1 MGMGWHEW
9 PLMLFTVL
17 GQCVVGAIIVMGLT
31 VIGGNLNEQQSRA
44 VHRSLF
50 FLWLLMGIAFAASTL
65 HLGSPLRAFNAL
77 NRVGASALSNEI
89 AAGAVFFAVGGCYW
103 LLAIL
108 GKMPPALGKL
118 WLWVTMALGVV
129 FVYAMTKVYQIDTV
143 PTWHNGY
150 TTLNF
155 FLTLL
160 IGGPLLG
167 GLLLRAA
174 GLAVSARYSLAIL
187 SVVALLVSLSA
198 AMMQGYEL
206 ASINSSVQQASAL
219 IPQYGQLMVGRLV
232 LVVLGLGCWICP
244 LLRRGNAS
252 VMGMAIGLIL
262 VIAGELLGRGVFY
275 GLHMTVGMAVAG

>member
-17 GQCVVGAIIVMGLT
+17 GQCVVGAIIVMGLA

-108 GKMPPALGKL
+108 GKMPPALGRL
-118 WLWVTMALGVV
+118 WLWVTMALGIV

-167 GLLLRAA
+167 VLLLRAA

>member
-17 GQCVVGAIIVMGLT
+17 GQSVVGAIIVMGIA
-31 VIGGNLNEQQSRA
+31 VIGGNLNPQQDRA
-44 VHRSLF
+44 VHRSMF
-50 FLWLLMGIAFAASTL
+50 FLWLLMGIAFVASTL
-65 HLGSPLRAFNAL
+65 HLGSPLRAFNSL

-89 AAGAVFFAVGGCYW
+89 AGGALFFAVGGGYW
-103 LLAIL
+103 LLAVL
-108 GKMPPALGKL
+108 GKMPAALGKV
-118 WLWVTMALGVV
+118 WLWMTMVLGVV
-129 FVYAMTKVYQIDTV
+129 FVYAMTRVYQIDTV

-155 FLTLL
+155 FLTTL

-167 GLLLRAA
+167 VLLLRAA

-187 SVVALLVSLSA
+187 SVVALLVSLGA
-198 AMMQGYEL
+198 VMMQGYEL
-206 ASINSSVQQASAL
+206 ASITSSVQQASTL

-252 VMGMAIGLIL
+252 VMGMVLGLIL
-262 VIAGELLGRGVFY
+262 VIAGELVGRGVFY